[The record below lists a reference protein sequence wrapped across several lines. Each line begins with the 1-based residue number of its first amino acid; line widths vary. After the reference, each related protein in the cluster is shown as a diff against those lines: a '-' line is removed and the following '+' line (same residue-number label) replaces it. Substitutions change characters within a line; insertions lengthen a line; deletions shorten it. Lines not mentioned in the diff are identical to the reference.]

1 MPSLN
6 ASRVQLDPNQYR
18 PIAQDAQGGQ
28 TQAAQHPPAT
38 PEHLQQSTIMI
49 SSLPSIATSVDGV
62 TRQFYGSG
70 NLPKRRLILPS

>member
-1 MPSLN
+1 
-6 ASRVQLDPNQYR
+6 VQIDPNQYR
-18 PIAQDAQGGQ
+18 RMETTGGQ

-70 NLPKRRLILPS
+70 NLPKRRLILPA